1 MFSTTSNPLAP
12 TPAVSDPMSGIIF
25 VLMVAG
31 LYCLVFAFTRRRRI
45 CWATAAIV
53 CFSGVIAIVWTSPI
67 GSSSATGAAIDNTLS
82 VSPQFGEQSHPPTL
96 WSDDDAPV
104 GGLD

>member
-1 MFSTTSNPLAP
+1 MFSTTSDPLAP

-31 LYCLVFAFTRRRRI
+31 LYCLVFAFTRRRI
-45 CWATAAIV
+45 CWVTAAIL
-53 CFSGVIAIVWTSPI
+53 CFSGTIAIVCTSQM
-67 GSSSATGAAIDNTLS
+67 GSSSAAGAAIDSALS

-96 WSDDDAPV
+96 LSDKDAPV

>member
-1 MFSTTSNPLAP
+1 MFSTTSAPLPP
-12 TPAVSDPMSGIIF
+12 TPAVSEPMSGIIF

-53 CFSGVIAIVWTSPI
+53 CFSGVIAIVWTSQM
-67 GSSSATGAAIDNTLS
+67 GSSSATGAAIDNALRT
-82 VSPQFGEQSHPPTL
+82 SPQFVDQSHPPTL
-96 WSDDDAPV
+96 LSDHDAPAE
-104 GGLD
+104 LD